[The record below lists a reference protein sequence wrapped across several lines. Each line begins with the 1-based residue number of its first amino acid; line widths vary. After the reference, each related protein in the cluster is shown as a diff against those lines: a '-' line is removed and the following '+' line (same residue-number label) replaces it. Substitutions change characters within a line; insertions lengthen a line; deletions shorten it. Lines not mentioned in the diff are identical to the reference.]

1 MRILTNQTIKSL
13 GISPETCVQWVKES
27 FSSKSNAQLPPK
39 PSVHPKGIDFI
50 TTMPCLMAPQLNR
63 EQRFGVKV
71 VHRLEGC
78 TPSLGS
84 DIMLYSAETGELL
97 ALLDGDWITTMRTGA
112 VATYAIQTLSK
123 MGGGV
128 NRYQSLD

>member
-1 MRILTNQTIKSL
+1 MRVLTNQTIKSL

-27 FSSKSNAQLPPK
+27 FASKSEAQLPPK

-50 TTMPCLMAPQLNR
+50 TTMPCLMAPQPDR

-84 DIMLYSAETGELL
+84 DIMLYSAESGELL

-112 VATYAIQTLSK
+112 VATYAIHTLSK
-123 MGGGV
+123 LGGV
-128 NRYQSLD
+128 KYYQSLD